1 MSWIVNFYG
10 TVGDVMSFGVSST
23 NLQTRPFDS
32 LASLPLHPLFL
43 SCTEVGDKIYL
54 QYNIVTLRSLD
65 MSVDPVT
72 RWGCNCEASCWSFL
86 FLSHCA
92 LYRSALSLLHNIL
105 TCVTLSLTNKLTTW
119 SRVVFQKVTVPQLV
133 KKFPPFNVTLRVIT
147 AFTRAHY
154 RGKPISNLF
163 I

>member
-32 LASLPLHPLFL
+32 LASQPLHLLFL
-43 SCTEVGDKIYL
+43 SCTGVGDKIYL

-72 RWGCNCEASCWSFL
+72 R
-86 FLSHCA
+86 
-92 LYRSALSLLHNIL
+92 
-105 TCVTLSLTNKLTTW
+105 
-119 SRVVFQKVTVPQLV
+119 
-133 KKFPPFNVTLRVIT
+133 
-147 AFTRAHY
+147 
-154 RGKPISNLF
+154 
-163 I
+163 